1 MASQVRIN
9 TEDAATEA
17 VPEAV
22 SAAARLTSAGH
33 SGEAMAVAG
42 HEEEQAAYRDREVI
56 GNSLTG
62 FFRFS
67 NVIDWKRP
75 FRTMTLFAV
84 TNAVFWFVA
93 LSSYRVY
100 CFLALCSA
108 LKVTALLVKQVA
120 GSRRGTFPK
129 GAHLW
134 RSMTA
139 SWEVIDEDQDRR
151 SGAGP
156 LVTDSWTSF
165 KLFLMETSSFKQ
177 QNPGKFCLL
186 VCSLCTFF
194 AVLGRY
200 IPGVLILYV
209 LVLGIF
215 LWPLMSTQEFGFWMK
230 PVLQKLDFGVERFL
244 QKIRDNHEKRLLQ
257 AQAERESIEADL
269 SSLFPKLD
277 STVCKEMSVSDTEA
291 SDVTWTDNGT
301 FNLSEGH
308 TPQTEN
314 SEDLDREE
322 AFTGGLP
329 EFPSVDNGTNGEDD
343 DDLSIGL
350 PTPSS
355 QSQPRHSQAEGE
367 SPAPPH
373 GDPATQ
379 AMELVHKMAGEVI
392 TAAVTAAIQER
403 FEAAFSAAAP
413 TRQRSSPRPNPTT
426 LLPLDLAGESSS
438 ESDVEDFEL
447 LDQSELEQLEGE
459 LGLGAGTVSAVK
471 PEGNASQSGDGSFL
485 SKLLGRH

>member
-1 MASQVRIN
+1 MA
-9 TEDAATEA
+9 
-17 VPEAV
+17 
-22 SAAARLTSAGH
+22 LAGH
-33 SGEAMAVAG
+33 GG
-42 HEEEQAAYRDREVI
+42 EQASSRDREEVVRH
-56 GNSLTG
+56 SQTG
-62 FFRFS
+62 LFRFS
-67 NVIDWKRP
+67 NVINWKRP
-75 FRTMTLFAV
+75 FRTTGLFAV

-93 LSSYRVY
+93 LSSYTVY
-100 CFLALCSA
+100 CFLALFSA
-108 LKVTALLVKQVA
+108 LMLTVLLVKQVVC
-120 GSRRGTFPK
+120 SRRRSFSKGT
-129 GAHLW
+129 HLW

-139 SWEVIDEDQDRR
+139 SWEVIDEDQDIR
-151 SGAGP
+151 SGS

-165 KLFLMETSSFKQ
+165 KLFLLETSSFKQ

-194 AVLGRY
+194 AVLGRC

-230 PVLQKLDFGVERFL
+230 PVLQKLDFGVERFF
-244 QKIRDNHEKRLLQ
+244 QRIRDNHEKRLLQ
-257 AQAERESIEADL
+257 AQVDRESIEADL

-277 STVCKEMSVSDTEA
+277 STVCKDMSVSDTEA

-301 FNLSEGH
+301 FNLSEGN

-329 EFPSVDNGTNGEDD
+329 EFPSLDNGTNGEED

-350 PTPSS
+350 PSTPSES
-355 QSQPRHSQAEGE
+355 RPRYSKAK
-367 SPAPPH
+367 
-373 GDPATQ
+373 GDPSGQ
-379 AMELVHKMAGEVI
+379 ALELVHMMASEVI

-403 FEAAFSAAAP
+403 FEAAISATSP
-413 TRQRSSPRPNPTT
+413 PEMRSSLHPNPPT
-426 LLPLDLAGESSS
+426 LLPLDLAEASSS

-447 LDQSELEQLEGE
+447 LDQSELEQLDGE
-459 LGLGAGTVSAVK
+459 LGLRESTVSAAK
-471 PEGNASQSGDGSFL
+471 PTENTSPTGDGGFF
-485 SKLLGRH
+485 SKLWGATD